1 MKIELW
7 VVGKTTFSYLDEG
20 IELYAKRIKKYNPF
34 DVVFIP
40 DVKAANN
47 TPVALLKIKEAENI
61 LKRLQP
67 EDYLVVLDE
76 NGKAYSSTSFAIF
89 LEKSFLRH
97 DKKKI
102 VFLVGGA
109 FGFAEEIYT
118 QAVAKLSLSPMT
130 FSHQIIRLLFLEQLY
145 RAFSIIHNEPYHN
158 P

>member
-89 LEKSFLRH
+89 L
-97 DKKKI
+97 
-102 VFLVGGA
+102 VGGA